1 MFGMGRF
8 AHLIAPA
15 AAIALLSCSGSPD
28 GGTGP
33 TDPDPNDNLV
43 CNIPTD
49 LFFSSLA
56 RDAIP
61 SLTNPDVGPA
71 AASVMGVDDRVLGL
85 VVGGEARAYPIGVL
99 WWHEVINDTLG
110 GEPVLVS
117 YCPLTGSGIAFDP
130 RVDGGEAR
138 NFGVSGILLENN
150 LVMFDRT
157 TESLWNQMLLGS
169 QCGPDRGKSLTRLPI
184 VETNWG
190 HWKRLH
196 PNTSFVT
203 TNTGFLQDYT
213 RYPYDDYDDLNNPN
227 RLFPGSRI
235 DTRRPPK
242 ELVLGVHEDTLS
254 VAFPFG
260 ALTNLGLVVALND
273 SIGATPLLVT
283 FFADEQTAIAFDRR
297 INGQTL
303 TFDVADPFAG
313 TLTDRETGSTWSA
326 AGEAIGGSL
335 TGARLT
341 QHEDAFVA
349 FWFAWSIYFPTTRL
363 VQ

>member
-1 MFGMGRF
+1 MLGMQRL
-8 AHLIAPA
+8 AQLVAPA
-15 AAIALLSCSGSPD
+15 AAVALLSCSGTS

-33 TDPDPNDNLV
+33 TDADPNSNLV

-49 LFFSSLA
+49 LFFSSLS

-71 AASVMGVDDRVLGL
+71 AESLMGADDRVLGL

-99 WWHEVINDTLG
+99 WWHEIINDTLG

-130 RVDGGEAR
+130 RVGGGEAR

-157 TESLWNQMLLGS
+157 NESLWNQMLLGS
-169 QCGPDRGKSLTRLPI
+169 QCGPDRGESLTRLPI
-184 VETNWG
+184 VETTWG
-190 HWKRLH
+190 LWTQLH

-203 TNTGFLQDYT
+203 TNTGFRQDYT
-213 RYPYDDYDDLNNPN
+213 LYPYENYDDLNNPE
-227 RLFPGSRI
+227 RIFPGSRI

-242 ELVLGVHEDTLS
+242 ELVLGVHEDSLS

-260 ALTNLGLVVALND
+260 VLTDLGFVVALNEF
-273 SIGATPLLVT
+273 IGTTPLLVT
-283 FFADEQTAIAFDRR
+283 FLAQEQTAVAFDRR

-303 TFDVADPFAG
+303 TFDVADQNAG
-313 TLTDRETGSTWSA
+313 TFIDRETGSTWNA

-363 VQ
+363 VE